1 MTHSKRGVTMR
12 PILLLA
18 AVLLSSAAWAAPHH
32 AAQHHAALRVVLPP
46 PPPATPYD
54 ECEAAIGAAERAQAI
69 PPRILP
75 AIGRVESGRPD
86 PAEKGRVRPWPW
98 TIDVEG
104 QGQSFATKE
113 EAVAAVQALQARGV
127 RSIDVGC
134 MQVNLLQHSDA
145 FASLDAAFD
154 PTTNAAYGARFL
166 AALFRQTGNWPMAVA
181 DYHSQTPELGIP
193 YQQRVMAGLPGWDPL
208 ALPGGVIAVAG
219 KARLAG
225 PYAAWPPAGTT
236 FAAFAPKTYTF
247 GAFAPAPD
255 LALATLM
262 SGRKRLTI
270 LPASRR
276 TTQVAELPAH
286 TRSR

>member
-1 MTHSKRGVTMR
+1 M
-12 PILLLA
+12 LF
-18 AVLLSSAAWAAPHH
+18 SSAAWGTPHRSTRHHVAQAAP
-32 AAQHHAALRVVLPP
+32 LP

-54 ECEAAIGAAERAQAI
+54 ECERAIGAAEHAQSI
-69 PPRILP
+69 PPLILP

-86 PAEKGRVRPWPW
+86 PDSKSRIRPWPW

-113 EAVAAVQALQARGV
+113 EAIAAVQALQAGGV

-134 MQVNLLQHSDA
+134 MQVNLLQHPDA

-154 PTTNAAYGARFL
+154 PATNAAYGARFL
-166 AALFRQTGNWPMAVA
+166 AALFHQTGSWPMAIA

-193 YQQRVMAGLPGWDPL
+193 YQQRVLAGLPGWAPL
-208 ALPGGVIAVAG
+208 VIPGGNPFMTATKSKQG
-219 KARLAG
+219 G
-225 PYAAWPPAGTT
+225 PYAAWPPRSAT
-236 FAAFAPKTYTF
+236 FAAFAPQSYTF

-262 SGRKRLTI
+262 SGRKRLT
-270 LPASRR
+270 LFPTTRR
-276 TTQVAELPAH
+276 TTQVAELPAK
-286 TRSR
+286 RVRR

>member
-1 MTHSKRGVTMR
+1 MR
-12 PILLLA
+12 LLLLLA
-18 AVLLSSAAWAAPHH
+18 AVLFSSAAWAGPHR
-32 AAQHHAALRVVLPP
+32 AARHHVAVAVAVP

-54 ECEAAIGAAERAQAI
+54 ECEAAIGTAEHGQAI

-86 PAEKGRVRPWPW
+86 PDSKSRIRPWPW

-104 QGQSFATKE
+104 QGQSFATKD
-113 EAVAAVQALQARGV
+113 EAIAAVQAAQARGA

-134 MQVNLLQHSDA
+134 MQVNLLQHPDA
-145 FASLDAAFD
+145 FASLDMAFD
-154 PTTNAAYGARFL
+154 PVTNAAYGARFL
-166 AALFRQTGNWPMAVA
+166 AALFHQTQSWPMAIA

-193 YQQRVMAGLPGWDPL
+193 YQQRVLAGLPGWEAF
-208 ALPGGVIAVAG
+208 ALPGGATAVAFGG
-219 KARLAG
+219 KSAG
-225 PYAAWPPAGTT
+225 PYAVWPPRGAT
-236 FAAFAPKTYTF
+236 FAAFAPQSYTF

-270 LPASRR
+270 LPAAHR

-286 TRSR
+286 IRSR

>member
-1 MTHSKRGVTMR
+1 MTHFKHGVDMR
-12 PILLLA
+12 LFILLA
-18 AVLLSSAAWAAPHH
+18 AVLCSFPVLAAPHH
-32 AAQHHAALRVVLPP
+32 RAARHHAALRAPVP

-54 ECEAAIGAAERAQAI
+54 ECEAAIGAAEHAQAI

-86 PAEKGRVRPWPW
+86 PDSKGRVRPWPW

-104 QGQSFATKE
+104 QGQSFATKA
-113 EAVAAVQALQARGV
+113 EAVAAVQTLQERGV

-134 MQVNLLQHSDA
+134 MQVNLLQHPDA

-154 PTTNAAYGARFL
+154 PATNATYGARFL
-166 AALFRQTGNWPMAVA
+166 ASLFHQTKSWQMAVA

-193 YQQRVMAGLPGWDPL
+193 YQQRVLAGLPGWDPL
-208 ALPGGVIAVAG
+208 TLPGSATAVAMRA
-219 KARLAG
+219 KLSG
-225 PYAAWPPAGTT
+225 PYGAWPPRGTA
-236 FAAFAPKTYTF
+236 FAAFAPQTYTF

-255 LALATLM
+255 LGLATLM
-262 SGRKRLTI
+262 SGRKRLT
-270 LPASRR
+270 LFPRTHR

>member
-1 MTHSKRGVTMR
+1 MR
-12 PILLLA
+12 IFLLLA
-18 AVLLSSAAWAAPHH
+18 AVLFSSAAWGTPHRAARHH
-32 AAQHHAALRVVLPP
+32 VVIAAAPP

-54 ECEAAIGAAERAQAI
+54 ECERAIGAAEHAQAI
-69 PPRILP
+69 PPLLLP

-86 PAEKGRVRPWPW
+86 PDSKGRIRPWPW

-113 EAVAAVQALQARGV
+113 EAIAAVQALQAGGA

-134 MQVNLLQHSDA
+134 MQVNLLQHPDA

-154 PTTNAAYGARFL
+154 PATNATYGARFL
-166 AALFRQTGNWPMAVA
+166 AALFHQTGSWPMAIA

-193 YQQRVMAGLPGWDPL
+193 YQQRVLAGLPGWD
-208 ALPGGVIAVAG
+208 ALTIPGGAVTAG
-219 KARLAG
+219 MKSKQAG
-225 PYAAWPPAGTT
+225 PYAAWPPRSAT
-236 FAAFAPKTYTF
+236 FAAFAPQSYTF

-262 SGRKRLTI
+262 SGRKRLT
-270 LPASRR
+270 LYPATRR
-276 TTQVAELPAH
+276 TTQVAELPVNRGIH
-286 TRSR
+286 RR

>member
-1 MTHSKRGVTMR
+1 M
-12 PILLLA
+12 
-18 AVLLSSAAWAAPHH
+18 
-32 AAQHHAALRVVLPP
+32 
-46 PPPATPYD
+46 
-54 ECEAAIGAAERAQAI
+54 AISAAERAQAI

-86 PAEKGRVRPWPW
+86 PASKGRIRPWPW

-113 EAVAAVQALQARGV
+113 EAIAAVQALQERGV

-134 MQVNLLQHSDA
+134 MQVNLLQHPDA
-145 FASLDAAFD
+145 FSSLDAAFD
-154 PTTNAAYGARFL
+154 PATNASYGARFL
-166 AALFRQTGNWPMAVA
+166 AALFHQTKSWPMAVA

-193 YQQRVMAGLPGWDPL
+193 YQQRVLAGLPGWDPL
-208 ALPGGVIAVAG
+208 TLPGGATVAAMDA
-219 KARLAG
+219 KHAG
-225 PYAAWPPAGTT
+225 PYAVWPPRGAA
-236 FAAFAPKTYTF
+236 FAAFAPQTYTF

-270 LPASRR
+270 LPAARR

>member
-1 MTHSKRGVTMR
+1 M
-12 PILLLA
+12 
-18 AVLLSSAAWAAPHH
+18 
-32 AAQHHAALRVVLPP
+32 
-46 PPPATPYD
+46 
-54 ECEAAIGAAERAQAI
+54 AIGAAEHAQVV

-86 PAEKGRVRPWPW
+86 PASKGRVRPWPW

-113 EAVAAVQALQARGV
+113 EAIAAVQALQERGV

-134 MQVNLLQHSDA
+134 MQVNLLQHPDA

-154 PTTNAAYGARFL
+154 PATNATYGARFL
-166 AALFRQTGNWPMAVA
+166 AALFHQTKSWQMAIA

-193 YQQRVMAGLPGWDPL
+193 YQQRVLAGLPGWDPL
-208 ALPGGVIAVAG
+208 TLPGGSTAFAVLTTKPG
-219 KARLAG
+219 SH
-225 PYAAWPPAGTT
+225 YAVWPPRGAA
-236 FAAFAPKTYTF
+236 FAAFAPQSYTF
-247 GAFAPAPD
+247 GAFAPTPD

-270 LPASRR
+270 LPAGRR

-286 TRSR
+286 IRSR

>member
-1 MTHSKRGVTMR
+1 MTHSRHGVYMR
-12 PILLLA
+12 LFLLLA
-18 AVLLSSAAWAAPHH
+18 AVLFSSAAWAAPHR
-32 AAQHHAALRVVLPP
+32 AARHHVAVFAPAPSL
-46 PPPATPYD
+46 PATPYD
-54 ECEAAIGAAERAQAI
+54 ECEAAIGAAEHAQAI

-86 PAEKGRVRPWPW
+86 PDSKGRIRPWPW

-145 FASLDAAFD
+145 FTSLDAAFD
-154 PTTNAAYGARFL
+154 PVTNAAYGARFL
-166 AALFRQTGNWPMAVA
+166 AALFHQTKSWPMAVA

-193 YQQRVMAGLPGWDPL
+193 YQQRVLAGLPGWDPL
-208 ALPGGVIAVAG
+208 TLPGGATAVAMSA
-219 KARLAG
+219 KSAG
-225 PYAAWPPAGTT
+225 PYAAWPPRGAA
-236 FAAFAPKTYTF
+236 FAAFAPQTYTF

-270 LPASRR
+270 LPAARR